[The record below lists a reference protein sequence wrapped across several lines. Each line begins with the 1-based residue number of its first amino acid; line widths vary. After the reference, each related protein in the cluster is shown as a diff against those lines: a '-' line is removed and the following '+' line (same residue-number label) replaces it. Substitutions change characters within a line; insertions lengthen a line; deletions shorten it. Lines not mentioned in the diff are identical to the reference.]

1 MMHLD
6 MQMANLLLV
15 LSHADT
21 AVKGRL
27 CEFDTL
33 KTLFTAIENSSEAL
47 QLTVLKA
54 IKQLTSDPSML
65 EALEVRQK
73 QVKAAVQQSE
83 YAPSCFR

>member
-1 MMHLD
+1 
-6 MQMANLLLV
+6 MANLLLV

-27 CEFDTL
+27 CELETL
-33 KTLFTAIENSSEAL
+33 RTLFTAIENSSEAL

-65 EALEVRQK
+65 EALEVS
-73 QVKAAVQQSE
+73 SE
-83 YAPSCFR
+83 FLC